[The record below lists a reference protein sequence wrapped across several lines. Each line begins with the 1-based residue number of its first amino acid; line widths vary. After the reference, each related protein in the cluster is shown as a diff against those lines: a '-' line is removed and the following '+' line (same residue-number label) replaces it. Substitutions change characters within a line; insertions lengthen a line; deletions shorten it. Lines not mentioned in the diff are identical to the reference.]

1 MRRDQYKYK
10 LDNFTVL
17 HELQCITLYNAAV
30 PFASFHYL
38 MNVRALRQGLE
49 SGQSSG
55 YDLSIEA
62 LER

>member
-1 MRRDQYKYK
+1 MRTDQYKYILNK
-10 LDNFTVL
+10 FTVL

-38 MNVRALRQGLE
+38 MNIRALRQGLE

-55 YDLSIEA
+55 YELPIEA
-62 LER
+62 LEG